1 MSVFPS
7 LTDPIRL
14 VVPTIALLVAGWIGH
29 GVGSARLDE
38 TRAALTSLRQEGES
52 TRQAQDAARAELTE
66 QMQRLQTEHEARL
79 VAQRKTFD
87 EQKIEMAEA
96 FDEVQ
101 ERLTVLSGQRQSNET
116 ELRRVRLQLASASI
130 GPAREELNRRE
141 AQLVT
146 LQQQIRR
153 LQAGLNCLQAPV
165 PDDALKTLN
174 RVSASRSASR

>member
-7 LTDPIRL
+7 LNDPIRL
-14 VVPTIALLVAGWIGH
+14 VVPTIALLVAGWVGH

-38 TRAALTSLRQEGES
+38 TRAALASLRQEGAS
-52 TRQAQDAARAELTE
+52 TRQAQDAARAELAE
-66 QMQRLQTEHEARL
+66 QLQRLQTEHEARL

-101 ERLTVLSGQRQSNET
+101 ERLTALTGQRQANDA

-130 GPAREELNRRE
+130 GPARDELNRRE

-146 LQQQIRR
+146 LQNQIKR

-174 RVSASRSASR
+174 RVTASRTVSR

>member
-1 MSVFPS
+1 MPYQ
-7 LTDPIRL
+7 IRL
-14 VVPTIALLVAGWIGH
+14 VVSTIALLVAGWIGY
-29 GVGSARLDE
+29 GIGTAKLDT
-38 TRAALTSLRQEGES
+38 TRAQIAALEKSG
-52 TRQAQDAARAELTE
+52 QAALAEQTAARQQLAEALLA
-66 QMQRLQTEHEARL
+66 QQAEHEARL
-79 VAQRKTFD
+79 AAQRKTFD

-101 ERLTVLSGQRQSNET
+101 ERLTALTGQRQANDA

-141 AQLVT
+141 AQLVK
-146 LQQQIRR
+146 LQHQIQR

-174 RVSASRSASR
+174 RVSASRSAPR